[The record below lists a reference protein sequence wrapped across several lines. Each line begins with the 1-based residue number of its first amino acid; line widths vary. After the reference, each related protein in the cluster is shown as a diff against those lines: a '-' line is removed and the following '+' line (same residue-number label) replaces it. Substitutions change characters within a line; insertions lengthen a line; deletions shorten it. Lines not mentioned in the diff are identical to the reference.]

1 MTIKAVIFD
10 IGGVCVG
17 SPMAGIH
24 AYEQKHGLPRN
35 YINVAIVRQGE
46 NGAFQK
52 LERGELKLNDFYK
65 DFGLQLSDP
74 TNKEHYK
81 QYLKKTGKRNQKKK
95 KNILF
100 SSIDIAVPE
109 YIPDVHVDGKE
120 LFKTMMLETA
130 RIDPYIYSALRCL
143 KESGKYTLAALT
155 NNFEL
160 PEDDLQEAEAMGAS
174 AAIELRAIFDYF
186 IESRLVGLRKP
197 DPNFFLHA
205 CRLLNIQPNEAIFLD
220 DIGMNLRSARQLG
233 MKTIQVKMGHSKE
246 AVKQLESLTGLD
258 LLGKVSKSKL

>member
-81 QYLKKTGKRNQKKK
+81 EYLKKTGKP
-95 KNILF
+95 
-100 SSIDIAVPE
+100 VPE

-130 RIDPYIYSALRCL
+130 RIDPYIYSALQCL

-174 AAIELRAIFDYF
+174 AAIELRGIFDYF

-220 DIGMNLRSARQLG
+220 DIGMNLRSASQLG